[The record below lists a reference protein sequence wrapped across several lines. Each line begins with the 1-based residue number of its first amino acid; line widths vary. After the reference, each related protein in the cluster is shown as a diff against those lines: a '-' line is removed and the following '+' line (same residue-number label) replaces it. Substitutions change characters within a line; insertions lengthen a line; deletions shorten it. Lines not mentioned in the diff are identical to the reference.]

1 MDQADRFT
9 EVVFL
14 QDDVTREQITKA
26 KKNSG
31 AKIDVHPSK
40 NSYHIS
46 KQNINKGTAILE
58 LATLKHW
65 GDDYRIA
72 VGDADMDIPMFE
84 KVDYSFAVGNSSE
97 GAKAAAKQVLNGK
110 YEKGVQEIYDLIS
123 TIRP

>member
-9 EVVFL
+9 EVFL

-26 KKNSG
+26 EKNSG

-40 NSYHIS
+40 DSHHIS
-46 KQNINKGTAILE
+46 KHGINKGTAILE

-84 KVDYSFAVGNSSE
+84 RVHYSFAVGNSSK
-97 GAKAAAKQVLNGK
+97 GAKAAAKKVLKGK
-110 YEKGVQEIYDLIS
+110 YEKGVKEIYDLVS